1 MSIRHN
7 ILAAI
12 AQDGA
17 TMDDICDRLNQ
28 PRKKLHDNVKSCV
41 TDGLVIRGRDDI
53 TGLPFY
59 TLTAA
64 GRARLAEG
72 PGVGGRK
79 PSMTTQP
86 EEVKI
91 TGSAASVASSEAPLR
106 LSAEGCAV
114 IEPPK
119 QGDVPAEAG
128 SDEIKPPQYDPR
140 KVSFNPSDRALS
152 IAIRNHNLIDEICTV
167 VGFDD
172 NLPLENLSAFI
183 ADRISSSTALKQ
195 KDDELFKQAQIVANL
210 RREVESLTAALN
222 QAKRRQTSGVG
233 DKYMLLYPDDKLFDT
248 PEQAATAALDCL
260 TDSEIEDTQIIAV
273 NPIGRIEVR
282 TVFVPHADNYQEA
295 A

>member
-7 ILAAI
+7 ILNAI
-12 AQDGA
+12 DQDGA
-17 TMDDICDRLNQ
+17 TMDDICDRLGQ

-41 TDGLVIRGRDDI
+41 TDGLAIRGRDDI

-119 QGDVPAEAG
+119 PVSVPVAACSNETK
-128 SDEIKPPQYDPR
+128 IK
-140 KVSFNPSDRALS
+140 
-152 IAIRNHNLIDEICTV
+152 E
-167 VGFDD
+167 
-172 NLPLENLSAFI
+172 LSARL
-183 ADRISSSTALKQ
+183 ASTSSVLKQ
-195 KDDELFKQAQIVANL
+195 KDEELFKQSQLVINL

-233 DKYMLLYPDDKLFDT
+233 DKYMLMYPDDKLFNT
-248 PEQAATAALDCL
+248 PEQAAASATQSLSE
-260 TDSEIEDTQIIAV
+260 SEIEDAQIIAV

>member
-7 ILAAI
+7 ILKAI
-12 AQDGA
+12 ATEGA
-17 TMDDICDRLNQ
+17 TMNDLCDRLGVD
-28 PRKKLHDNVKSCV
+28 RKKMHDNVKSCV
-41 TDGLVIRGRDDI
+41 TDGLAIRGRDDI

-59 TLTAA
+59 TITAA

-72 PGVGGRK
+72 PVVGGRK

-106 LSAEGCAV
+106 LSTEGCAV

-119 QGDVPAEAG
+119 PVSVPVAAC
-128 SDEIKPPQYDPR
+128 SDEIRQDNDFLR
-140 KVSFNPSDRALS
+140 DRLKAK
-152 IAIRNHNLIDEICTV
+152 DE
-167 VGFDD
+167 
-172 NLPLENLSAFI
+172 
-183 ADRISSSTALKQ
+183 
-195 KDDELFKQAQIVANL
+195 ELFKQSQLVINL
-210 RREVESLTAALN
+210 RRENQALTAAVAV
-222 QAKRRQTSGVG
+222 AKRRQTSGVG

-248 PEQAATAALDCL
+248 PEQAAASATQSLSE
-260 TDSEIEDTQIIAV
+260 SEIEDAQIIAV

-282 TVFVPHADNYQEA
+282 TVFVPHADDYKEA

>member
-7 ILAAI
+7 ILKAI
-12 AQDGA
+12 ATEGA
-17 TMDDICDRLNQ
+17 TMDDICDRLGQ

-41 TDGLVIRGRDDI
+41 TDGLAIRGRDDI

-59 TLTAA
+59 TITAA

-106 LSAEGCAV
+106 LSTEGCAV
-114 IEPPK
+114 NEPPK
-119 QGDVPAEAG
+119 PVSVPVAAC
-128 SDEIKPPQYDPR
+128 SDETKEI
-140 KVSFNPSDRALS
+140 RAL
-152 IAIRNHNLIDEICTV
+152 LKDKDE
-167 VGFDD
+167 
-172 NLPLENLSAFI
+172 
-183 ADRISSSTALKQ
+183 
-195 KDDELFKQAQIVANL
+195 ELFKQSQLVINL

-248 PEQAATAALDCL
+248 PEQAAASATQSLSE
-260 TDSEIEDTQIIAV
+260 SEIEDAQIIAV

-282 TVFVPHADNYQEA
+282 TVFVPHADDYKEA

>member
-7 ILAAI
+7 ILKAI
-12 AQDGA
+12 ATEGA
-17 TMDDICDRLNQ
+17 TMDDICDRLGQ

-41 TDGLVIRGRDDI
+41 TDGLAIRGRDDI

-59 TLTAA
+59 TITAA

-106 LSAEGCAV
+106 LSTEGCAV

-119 QGDVPAEAG
+119 PVSVPVEAC
-128 SDEIKPPQYDPR
+128 SDETKEI
-140 KVSFNPSDRALS
+140 RAL
-152 IAIRNHNLIDEICTV
+152 LKEKDE
-167 VGFDD
+167 
-172 NLPLENLSAFI
+172 
-183 ADRISSSTALKQ
+183 
-195 KDDELFKQAQIVANL
+195 ELFRQSQIVINL
-210 RREVESLTAALN
+210 RRENQALTAAVAV
-222 QAKRRQTSGVG
+222 AKRRQTSGVG

-248 PEQAATAALDCL
+248 PEQAAASATQSLSE
-260 TDSEIEDTQIIAV
+260 SEIEDAQIIAV

-282 TVFVPHADNYQEA
+282 TVFVPHSDKYPEA

>member
-41 TDGLVIRGRDDI
+41 TDGLAIRGRDDI

-119 QGDVPAEAG
+119 PVSVPVAAC
-128 SDEIKPPQYDPR
+128 SNEI
-140 KVSFNPSDRALS
+140 
-152 IAIRNHNLIDEICTV
+152 
-167 VGFDD
+167 
-172 NLPLENLSAFI
+172 
-183 ADRISSSTALKQ
+183 Q
-195 KDDELFKQAQIVANL
+195 KDNDFLRDRLKAKDEELFKQSQLVISL

-233 DKYMLLYPDDKLFDT
+233 DKYMLMYPDDKLFNT
-248 PEQAATAALDCL
+248 PEQAAASATQSLSE
-260 TDSEIEDTQIIAV
+260 SEIEDAQIIAV